1 MMKGEIKD
9 EGKLVFRTN
18 QIRPNPLPDSISDRF
33 QTPLDAISDHFRTP
47 LDAISDRFWTPLDAI
62 SDRFRTPL
70 NAILVCFQTR
80 LDAISD
86 RFQTFFRCY
95 FRFVLISQKR
105 TFKLF
110 KRGFAI

>member
-1 MMKGEIKD
+1 MKGEIKD
-9 EGKLVFRTN
+9 EGEQKSN
-18 QIRPNPLPDSISDRF
+18 DELPDSISDRF